1 VLCMLCGIMLQMW
14 IIIINAILTVI
25 MFGVFGTWIYFIGY
39 IIKSFKR
46 SPTIE
51 SIDKYTISKNPK
63 VSVILPARN
72 EEKYIAKCLESLLG
86 QDYPNFEIIA
96 VNDSSNDK
104 TGDIIYEYAKKNS
117 CIVTVNAKPKPDG
130 WTGKNWACYEG
141 YLRATGD
148 VFLFTDA
155 DTVHSP
161 YTMSLALGHV
171 LRDNLDAITAI
182 PRLLCKDVWTK
193 ITLPM
198 LSNFLHSRFSP
209 LRVNNPKTKTG
220 YFFGSFYMITRRT
233 YEMVG
238 THKIVKHELVEDGA
252 LGRMVKEQKFRM
264 KMVRGERYIEAMWS
278 RDFQTL
284 WHGLRRLMISIH
296 TQNKI
301 AASMMTIAVFFL
313 LFEPFLLVPYSLVLY
328 LQSDDFVSQIIF
340 DINLGTVCIIILAN
354 AIQSKFGV
362 FQNPF
367 YALASPLSAAIISLS
382 FIASILSAK
391 KAGAVNWRDRRYT
404 VRESQHPL

>member
-1 VLCMLCGIMLQMW
+1 MLCGIMLQMW

-25 MFGVFGTWIYFIGY
+25 MFGVFCTWIYFIGY

-72 EEKYIAKCLESLLG
+72 EEKYIAKCLESLLD

-252 LGRMVKEQKFRM
+252 LGGMVKEQKFRM

-284 WHGLRRLMISIH
+284 WHGLHRLMISIH
-296 TQNKI
+296 SQNKI

>member
-1 VLCMLCGIMLQMW
+1 MLCGIMLQMW
-14 IIIINAILTVI
+14 IIIINALLTVI

-72 EEKYIAKCLESLLG
+72 EEKYIAKCLESLLD

-252 LGRMVKEQKFRM
+252 LGGMVKEQKFRM

>member
-1 VLCMLCGIMLQMW
+1 MI
-14 IIIINAILTVI
+14 AIV
-25 MFGVFGTWIYFIGY
+25 FGVLGTWFYFIGY
-39 IIKSFKR
+39 MIKSFKR
-46 SPTIE
+46 SPTME
-51 SIDKYTISKNPK
+51 SVDKDAISSNPK
-63 VSVILPARN
+63 ISVILPARN
-72 EEKYIAKCLESLLG
+72 EEKYIAKCLESLLA
-86 QDYPNFEIIA
+86 QDYPKFEIIA
-96 VNDSSNDK
+96 VDDSSSDK
-104 TGDIIYEYAKKNS
+104 TKDIIYEYAKRNS
-117 CIVTVNAKPKPDG
+117 CIVAVSARPKPDG
-130 WTGKNWACYEG
+130 WAGKNWACYEG
-141 YLRATGD
+141 YMRATGD
-148 VFLFTDA
+148 VLLFTDA

-161 YTMSLALGHV
+161 HIMSLALRHLV
-171 LRDNLDAITAI
+171 LDNLDAITAI
-182 PRLLCKDVWTK
+182 PKLLCMDIWTR

-252 LGRMVKEQKFRM
+252 LGGMVKEQKFRM

-284 WHGLRRLMISIH
+284 WHGLHRLMISIH
-296 TQNKI
+296 SQNKI

>member
-1 VLCMLCGIMLQMW
+1 MLQMW

-72 EEKYIAKCLESLLG
+72 EEEYIAKCLESLLE

-130 WTGKNWACYEG
+130 WAGKNWACYEG

-171 LRDNLDAITAI
+171 LRHNLDAITAI

-252 LGRMVKEQKFRM
+252 LGGMVKEQKFRM

-296 TQNKI
+296 SQNKI

>member
-1 VLCMLCGIMLQMW
+1 MLCGIMLQMW

-252 LGRMVKEQKFRM
+252 LGGMVKEQKFRM

>member
-1 VLCMLCGIMLQMW
+1 MLCGIMLQMW

-51 SIDKYTISKNPK
+51 SIYKYTISKNPK

-72 EEKYIAKCLESLLG
+72 EEKYIAKCLESLLD

-130 WTGKNWACYEG
+130 WAGKNWACYEG

-252 LGRMVKEQKFRM
+252 LGGMVKEQKFRM

-296 TQNKI
+296 SQNKI

-328 LQSDDFVSQIIF
+328 LQSDDFVSQIMF

>member
-1 VLCMLCGIMLQMW
+1 MLQMW

-25 MFGVFGTWIYFIGY
+25 MFGVFGTWIYFTGY

-51 SIDKYTISKNPK
+51 SIYKYTISKNPK

-130 WTGKNWACYEG
+130 WAGKNWACYEG

-252 LGRMVKEQKFRM
+252 LGGMVKEQKFRM

-296 TQNKI
+296 SQNKI
-301 AASMMTIAVFFL
+301 GASMMTIAVFFL
-313 LFEPFLLVPYSLVLY
+313 LFEPFLLIPYSLALY
-328 LQSDDFVSQIIF
+328 LQTDDFVSQILF

>member
-1 VLCMLCGIMLQMW
+1 MLCGIMLQMW

-252 LGRMVKEQKFRM
+252 LGGMVKEQKFRM

-284 WHGLRRLMISIH
+284 WHGLHRLMISIH
-296 TQNKI
+296 SQNKI

-313 LFEPFLLVPYSLVLY
+313 VFEPFLLVPYSLVLY

>member
-1 VLCMLCGIMLQMW
+1 M
-14 IIIINAILTVI
+14 TVI

-130 WTGKNWACYEG
+130 WAGKNWACYEG

-252 LGRMVKEQKFRM
+252 LGGMVKEQKFRM

-284 WHGLRRLMISIH
+284 WHGLHRLMISIH
-296 TQNKI
+296 SQNKI

>member
-1 VLCMLCGIMLQMW
+1 MLQMW

-51 SIDKYTISKNPK
+51 SIYKYTISKNPK

-72 EEKYIAKCLESLLG
+72 EEEYIAKCLESLLG

-130 WTGKNWACYEG
+130 WAGKNWACYEG

-252 LGRMVKEQKFRM
+252 LGGMVKEQKFRM

-284 WHGLRRLMISIH
+284 WHGLHRLMISIH
-296 TQNKI
+296 SQNKI

-328 LQSDDFVSQIIF
+328 LQSDDFVSQIMF

>member
-1 VLCMLCGIMLQMW
+1 MLCGIMLQMW

-72 EEKYIAKCLESLLG
+72 EEKYIAKCLESLLD

-130 WTGKNWACYEG
+130 WAGKNWACYEG
-141 YLRATGD
+141 YLKATGD

-252 LGRMVKEQKFRM
+252 LGGMVKEQKFRM

-296 TQNKI
+296 SQNKI

-328 LQSDDFVSQIIF
+328 LQSDDFVSQIMF

>member
-1 VLCMLCGIMLQMW
+1 L
-14 IIIINAILTVI
+14 
-25 MFGVFGTWIYFIGY
+25 
-39 IIKSFKR
+39 
-46 SPTIE
+46 
-51 SIDKYTISKNPK
+51 D
-63 VSVILPARN
+63 
-72 EEKYIAKCLESLLG
+72 

-252 LGRMVKEQKFRM
+252 LGGMVKEQKFRM

-284 WHGLRRLMISIH
+284 WHGLHRLMISIH
-296 TQNKI
+296 SQNKI

>member
-1 VLCMLCGIMLQMW
+1 MLCGIMLQMW

-51 SIDKYTISKNPK
+51 SIYKYTISKNPK

-72 EEKYIAKCLESLLG
+72 EEEYIAKCLESLLG

-130 WTGKNWACYEG
+130 WAGKNWACYEG

-252 LGRMVKEQKFRM
+252 LGGMVKEQKFRM

-296 TQNKI
+296 SQNKI

>member
-1 VLCMLCGIMLQMW
+1 MLCGIMLQMW

>member
-1 VLCMLCGIMLQMW
+1 MLQMW
-14 IIIINAILTVI
+14 IIIINAIFAAI
-25 MFGVFGTWIYFIGY
+25 MFGVFGTWLYFIAY
-39 IIKSFKR
+39 IIKSFR
-46 SPTIE
+46 QSPRMEYT
-51 SIDKYTISKNPK
+51 DKKYAISKNPK

-72 EEKYIAKCLESLLG
+72 EEKYIARCLESLLG

-96 VNDSSNDK
+96 VDDSSSDK
-104 TGDIIYEYAKKNS
+104 TNDIICEYAKKNS

-130 WTGKNWACYEG
+130 WAGKSWACYEG
-141 YLRATGD
+141 YLKATGD

-161 YTMSLALGHV
+161 YTMSLALGHL

-182 PRLLCKDVWTK
+182 PKLLSKDVWTK

-220 YFFGSFYMITRRT
+220 YFFGSFYMITRST

-238 THKIVKHELVEDGA
+238 THKIVRHELVEDGA
-252 LGRMVKEQKFRM
+252 LGGRVKEQKFRM
-264 KMVRGERYIEAMWS
+264 KMVRGERYIDAMWS
-278 RDFQTL
+278 RDFETL

-296 TQNKI
+296 SQNKI
-301 AASMMTIAVFFL
+301 GASMITIAVFFL
-313 LFEPFLLVPYSLVLY
+313 LFEPFLLIPYSLALY
-328 LQSDDFVSQIIF
+328 MQSNDFATQILF
-340 DINLGTVCIIILAN
+340 DINLGTLCIIILAS

-367 YALASPLSAAIISLS
+367 YALASPLSAAIISFS
-382 FIASILSAK
+382 FIASILDAK
-391 KAGAVNWRDRRYT
+391 KVGAVNWRDRHYT
-404 VRESQHPL
+404 VRQSQHP

>member
-1 VLCMLCGIMLQMW
+1 MLCGIMLQMW

-51 SIDKYTISKNPK
+51 SIYKYTISKNPK

-72 EEKYIAKCLESLLG
+72 EEEYIAKCLESLLG

-130 WTGKNWACYEG
+130 WAGKNWACYEG

-148 VFLFTDA
+148 IFLFTDA

-252 LGRMVKEQKFRM
+252 LGGMVKEQKFRM

-296 TQNKI
+296 SQNKI

-328 LQSDDFVSQIIF
+328 LQSDDFVSQIMF

>member
-1 VLCMLCGIMLQMW
+1 MLQMW
-14 IIIINAILTVI
+14 IIIINAILMVI
-25 MFGVFGTWIYFIGY
+25 MFGVFGTWLYFIGY

-46 SPTIE
+46 SPTLE
-51 SIDKYTISKNPK
+51 SIDKYAVSKCPK

-86 QDYPNFEIIA
+86 QDYPNFEIIT

-104 TGDIIYEYAKKNS
+104 TEDIIYEYAKKNS
-117 CIVTVNAKPKPDG
+117 CIVTVNATPKPDG
-130 WTGKNWACYEG
+130 WAGKNWACYEG
-141 YLRATGD
+141 YLKATGD

-161 YTMSLALGHV
+161 YTMSLALGH
-171 LRDNLDAITAI
+171 LLHDNLDAITAI
-182 PRLLCKDVWTK
+182 PKLLCNDIWTK

-220 YFFGSFYMITRRT
+220 YFFGSFYMITRST
-233 YEMVG
+233 YEMIG

-252 LGRMVKEQKFRM
+252 LGGRVKEQKFRM
-264 KMVRGERYIEAMWS
+264 KMVRGERYIDAMWS
-278 RDFQTL
+278 RDFETL

-296 TQNKI
+296 SQNKI
-301 AASMMTIAVFFL
+301 GASMMTIAVFLL
-313 LFEPFLLVPYSLVLY
+313 LFEPFLLIPYSLALY
-328 LQSDDFVSQIIF
+328 MQSNDFATQILF
-340 DINLGTVCIIILAN
+340 DINLGTLCIIILAS

-362 FQNPF
+362 FQNPL

-382 FIASILSAK
+382 FIASILDANK
-391 KAGAVNWRDRRYT
+391 TGAVNWRDRRYT
-404 VRESQHPL
+404 VRENQHPI

>member
-1 VLCMLCGIMLQMW
+1 MLCGIMLQMW

-171 LRDNLDAITAI
+171 LRDNLDAVTAI

-252 LGRMVKEQKFRM
+252 LGGMVKEQKFRM

>member
-1 VLCMLCGIMLQMW
+1 MLQMW
-14 IIIINAILTVI
+14 IIIINAMLTVI

-130 WTGKNWACYEG
+130 WAGKNWACYEG

-171 LRDNLDAITAI
+171 LRDNLDAVTAI

-252 LGRMVKEQKFRM
+252 LGGMVKEQKFRM
-264 KMVRGERYIEAMWS
+264 KMVRGERYIEAIWS

-296 TQNKI
+296 SQNKI

-328 LQSDDFVSQIIF
+328 LQSDDFVSQIMF

>member
-1 VLCMLCGIMLQMW
+1 MLCGIMLQMW

-51 SIDKYTISKNPK
+51 SIYKYTISKNPK

-72 EEKYIAKCLESLLG
+72 EEEYIAKCLESLLG

-130 WTGKNWACYEG
+130 WAGKNWACYEG

-220 YFFGSFYMITRRT
+220 YFFGSFYMITRST
-233 YEMVG
+233 YETVG

-252 LGRMVKEQKFRM
+252 LGGMVKEQKFRM

-296 TQNKI
+296 SQNKI
-301 AASMMTIAVFFL
+301 GASMMTIAVFFL
-313 LFEPFLLVPYSLVLY
+313 LFEPFLLIPYSLALY
-328 LQSDDFVSQIIF
+328 LQTDDFVSQILF

>member
-1 VLCMLCGIMLQMW
+1 MLQMW

-238 THKIVKHELVEDGA
+238 THKIVKHELVEGGA
-252 LGRMVKEQKFRM
+252 LGGMVKEQKFRM

-296 TQNKI
+296 SQNKI

>member
-1 VLCMLCGIMLQMW
+1 MLQMW

-117 CIVTVNAKPKPDG
+117 CIVTVNAKSKPDG
-130 WTGKNWACYEG
+130 WAGKNWACYEG

-252 LGRMVKEQKFRM
+252 LGGMVKEQKFRM
-264 KMVRGERYIEAMWS
+264 KMVRGERYIEAIWS

-296 TQNKI
+296 SQNKI

-328 LQSDDFVSQIIF
+328 LQSDDFVSQIMF

>member
-1 VLCMLCGIMLQMW
+1 MLQMW
-14 IIIINAILTVI
+14 TIIINAFLTAI
-25 MFGVFGTWIYFIGY
+25 MFGVFGTWLYFIGY
-39 IIKSFKR
+39 MIKSFKR
-46 SPTIE
+46 SPSIE
-51 SIDKYTISKNPK
+51 FIDKYEISKYPK

-96 VNDSSNDK
+96 VNDSSKDK
-104 TGDIIYEYAKKNS
+104 TEHIMCEYAKKNAS
-117 CIVTVNAKPKPDG
+117 LLTVNARPKPDG
-130 WTGKNWACYEG
+130 WAGKNWACYEG
-141 YLRATGD
+141 YLKATGD

-161 YTMSLALGHV
+161 YTMSLALRH
-171 LRDNLDAITAI
+171 LLHDNLDAITAI
-182 PRLLCKDVWTK
+182 PKLLCNDVWTK

-220 YFFGSFYMITRRT
+220 YFFGSFYMISRST
-233 YEMVG
+233 YEKVG
-238 THKIVKHELVEDGA
+238 THKVVKHELVEDGA
-252 LGRMVKEQKFRM
+252 LGGRVKEQQFKI
-264 KMVRGERYIEAMWS
+264 KMVRGERYVDALWS

-296 TQNKI
+296 RQNKI
-301 AASMMTIAVFFL
+301 GASIMTIAVFFL
-313 LFEPFLLVPYSLVLY
+313 LFEPFLIIPYSLVLY
-328 LQSDDFVSQIIF
+328 LQSDDFVIQILF
-340 DINLGTVCIIILAN
+340 DINLGTLCIIILAN

-367 YALASPLSAAIISLS
+367 YALASPLSAAIISFS
-382 FIASILSAK
+382 FIASILDAK
-391 KAGAVNWRDRRYT
+391 KVGAVNWRDRTYT
-404 VRESQHPL
+404 IRENQHPI

>member
-1 VLCMLCGIMLQMW
+1 M
-14 IIIINAILTVI
+14 VI
-25 MFGVFGTWIYFIGY
+25 MFGVFGTWLYFIGY

-46 SPTIE
+46 SPTLE
-51 SIDKYTISKNPK
+51 SIDKYAVSKCPK

-86 QDYPNFEIIA
+86 QDYPNFEIIT

-104 TGDIIYEYAKKNS
+104 TEDIIYEYAKKNS
-117 CIVTVNAKPKPDG
+117 CIVTVNATPKPDG
-130 WTGKNWACYEG
+130 WAGKNWACYEG
-141 YLRATGD
+141 YLKATGD

-161 YTMSLALGHV
+161 YTMSLALGH
-171 LRDNLDAITAI
+171 LLHDNLDAITAI
-182 PRLLCKDVWTK
+182 PKLLCNDIWTK

-220 YFFGSFYMITRRT
+220 YFFGSFYMITRST
-233 YEMVG
+233 YEMIG

-252 LGRMVKEQKFRM
+252 LGGRVKEQKFRM
-264 KMVRGERYIEAMWS
+264 KMVRGERYIDAMWS
-278 RDFQTL
+278 RDFETL

-296 TQNKI
+296 SQNKI
-301 AASMMTIAVFFL
+301 GASMMTIAVFLL
-313 LFEPFLLVPYSLVLY
+313 LFEPFLLIPYSLALY
-328 LQSDDFVSQIIF
+328 MQSNDFATQILF
-340 DINLGTVCIIILAN
+340 DINLGTLCIIILAS

-362 FQNPF
+362 FQNPL

-382 FIASILSAK
+382 FIASILDANK
-391 KAGAVNWRDRRYT
+391 TGAVNWRDRRYT
-404 VRESQHPL
+404 VRENQHPI

>member
-1 VLCMLCGIMLQMW
+1 MW
-14 IIIINAILTVI
+14 IIIINAIFAAI
-25 MFGVFGTWIYFIGY
+25 MFGVFGTWLYFIAY
-39 IIKSFKR
+39 IIKSFR
-46 SPTIE
+46 QSPRMEYT
-51 SIDKYTISKNPK
+51 DKKYAISKNPK

-72 EEKYIAKCLESLLG
+72 EEKYIARCLESLLG

-96 VNDSSNDK
+96 VDDSSSDK
-104 TGDIIYEYAKKNS
+104 TNDIICEYAKKNS

-130 WTGKNWACYEG
+130 WAGKSWACYEG
-141 YLRATGD
+141 YLKATGD

-161 YTMSLALGHV
+161 YTMSLALGHL

-182 PRLLCKDVWTK
+182 PKLLSKDVWTK

-220 YFFGSFYMITRRT
+220 YFFGSFYMITRST

-238 THKIVKHELVEDGA
+238 THEVVKHELVEDGA
-252 LGRMVKEQKFRM
+252 LGGRVKEQKFKV
-264 KMVRGERYIEAMWS
+264 KMVRGERYIDAMWS

-296 TQNKI
+296 SQNKI
-301 AASMMTIAVFFL
+301 GASMMTIAVFFL
-313 LFEPFLLVPYSLVLY
+313 LFEPFLIMPYSSLALY
-328 LQSDDFVSQIIF
+328 LQSDNFIVQILF
-340 DINLGTVCIIILAN
+340 DINLATLCIIILAN

-362 FQNPF
+362 FQNPL
-367 YALASPLSAAIISLS
+367 YAFASPLSAAIISLS
-382 FIASILSAK
+382 FIASILDAK
-391 KAGAVNWRDRRYT
+391 NGGAVNWRDRSYT
-404 VRESQHPL
+404 IREIQHPL

>member
-1 VLCMLCGIMLQMW
+1 MLQMW

-72 EEKYIAKCLESLLG
+72 EEEYIAKCLESLLE

-130 WTGKNWACYEG
+130 WAGKNWACYEG

-252 LGRMVKEQKFRM
+252 LGGMVKEQKFRM

-296 TQNKI
+296 SQNKI
-301 AASMMTIAVFFL
+301 AASTMTIAVFFL

-328 LQSDDFVSQIIF
+328 LQSDDFVSQIMF

>member
-1 VLCMLCGIMLQMW
+1 
-14 IIIINAILTVI
+14 

-252 LGRMVKEQKFRM
+252 LGGKVKEQKFRM

-284 WHGLRRLMISIH
+284 WHGLHRLMISIH
-296 TQNKI
+296 SQNKI

-313 LFEPFLLVPYSLVLY
+313 VFEPFLLVPYSLVLY

>member
-1 VLCMLCGIMLQMW
+1 MLCGIMLQMW

-72 EEKYIAKCLESLLG
+72 EEEYIAKCLESLLG

-130 WTGKNWACYEG
+130 WAGKNWACYEG

-252 LGRMVKEQKFRM
+252 LGGMVKEQKFRM

-296 TQNKI
+296 SQNKI

-328 LQSDDFVSQIIF
+328 LQSDDFVSQIMF